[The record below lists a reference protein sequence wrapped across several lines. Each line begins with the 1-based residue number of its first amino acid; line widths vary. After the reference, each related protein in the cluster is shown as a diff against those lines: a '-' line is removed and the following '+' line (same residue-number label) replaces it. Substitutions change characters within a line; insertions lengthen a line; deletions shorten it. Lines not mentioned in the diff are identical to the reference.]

1 MNVRRALALV
11 ALVAIPLASC
21 GSDDPDTADTS
32 PAATG
37 AGTETTTADSAAA
50 AAADPTTTSSTSTT
64 AAPTTTVDLAA
75 SLDGRTFLSTEVVG
89 YQLVDGSQ
97 IQLTFDGANIAAAG
111 GCNQIASTWSLEG
124 ATLVV
129 AQPAMTMMAC
139 QPASLM
145 DQDTWLTALLTSRP
159 TVTVDGDE
167 LTIAATDGTVV
178 TFLDQSVADPDLPLE
193 GTTWNLEGLVTADA
207 VSSIAFPGRVPTL
220 LLEGGA
226 VTLDTGCNTGRGS
239 YTISGS
245 DITFGPIATTR
256 MACTDPAGSATETA
270 VLTVLSGTVSSE
282 IEADVLRLTNG
293 TNGLVMRAAPEG
305 GTTPAGLEGVP
316 WLLDSYVTG
325 STTTAIAPGVQR
337 PTLQFDATTGTVAV
351 EAGCNTGS
359 GSYTVAG
366 DQITFGP
373 LAMTMRACIG
383 ESATVETAVLAVL
396 TGTAT
401 AQIADGVLT
410 LTNGSNGLHYL
421 AG

>member
-1 MNVRRALALV
+1 M
-11 ALVAIPLASC
+11 
-21 GSDDPDTADTS
+21 
-32 PAATG
+32 
-37 AGTETTTADSAAA
+37 
-50 AAADPTTTSSTSTT
+50 
-64 AAPTTTVDLAA
+64 
-75 SLDGRTFLSTEVVG
+75 G

-220 LLEGGA
+220 LLEGGT

-337 PTLQFDATTGTVAV
+337 PTLQFDASDRHGRRRGRVQHRV
-351 EAGCNTGS
+351 RQLHRGRRPDH
-359 GSYTVAG
+359 V
-366 DQITFGP
+366 
-373 LAMTMRACIG
+373 R
-383 ESATVETAVLAVL
+383 SAWR
-396 TGTAT
+396 
-401 AQIADGVLT
+401 
-410 LTNGSNGLHYL
+410 
-421 AG
+421 